1 MKEINKKIKTSARN
15 RDKEVKK
22 IKSEISILGK
32 QKERKK
38 ERNIKTNIYVT
49 RKEINLQRESALY

>member
-22 IKSEISILGK
+22 IKSEISILDK

-49 RKEINLQRESALY
+49 RKEITLQRESALY

>member
-49 RKEINLQRESALY
+49 RKEITLQRESALY